1 MKHDELWRNKRTA
14 SIGPIN
20 RVAIEISVRLIIDDR
35 KEHKCQYTIRLT
47 IFCLVIHTILQN
59 PTFLGNFCSLDSQ
72 ALRRRTYLGQ
82 KEVFA

>member
-35 KEHKCQYTIRLT
+35 KEHK
-47 IFCLVIHTILQN
+47 
-59 PTFLGNFCSLDSQ
+59 
-72 ALRRRTYLGQ
+72 
-82 KEVFA
+82 FASIQSV